1 LQKRLQIVDFAGD
14 NFFAAGR
21 QRGCKLLQ
29 ANSLGLEVRANL
41 RMGVPEERPNTQP
54 LATGDRDKASIAWR
68 MVARN

>member
-14 NFFAAGR
+14 NFICGR

-54 LATGDRDKASIAWR
+54 LATGDRDKASIDGEW
-68 MVARN
+68 